1 MQRYSNIEFLYTLDL
16 YTAMEL
22 ISKAYKEKIKD
33 RVFTLYANIY
43 PNMDEDNFISFD
55 EFYGIMTVDNKRDK
69 DEILHEV
76 KQLLNFEWKEVM

>member
-1 MQRYSNIEFLYTLDL
+1 LQRYSNIEFLYTLDL

-55 EFYGIMTVDNKRDK
+55 EFYTIMTVDNIRDT
-69 DEILHEV
+69 DEILDEV

>member
-1 MQRYSNIEFLYTLDL
+1 
-16 YTAMEL
+16 MEL

-55 EFYGIMTVDNKRDK
+55 EFYTIMTVDNIRDT
-69 DEILHEV
+69 DEILDEV

>member
-55 EFYGIMTVDNKRDK
+55 EFYTIMTVDNIRDT
-69 DEILHEV
+69 DEILDEV

>member
-1 MQRYSNIEFLYTLDL
+1 
-16 YTAMEL
+16 MEL

-55 EFYGIMTVDNKRDK
+55 EFYTIMTVDNKRDT
-69 DEILHEV
+69 DEILDEV
-76 KQLLNFEWKEVM
+76 KQLLNFEWEEVM

>member
-16 YTAMEL
+16 CTAMEL

-55 EFYGIMTVDNKRDK
+55 EFYAIMTVDNKRDT
-69 DEILHEV
+69 DEILNEV

>member
-1 MQRYSNIEFLYTLDL
+1 MYTLDL

-69 DEILHEV
+69 DEILDEV

>member
-1 MQRYSNIEFLYTLDL
+1 LQRYSNIEFLYTLDL

-69 DEILHEV
+69 DEILDEV